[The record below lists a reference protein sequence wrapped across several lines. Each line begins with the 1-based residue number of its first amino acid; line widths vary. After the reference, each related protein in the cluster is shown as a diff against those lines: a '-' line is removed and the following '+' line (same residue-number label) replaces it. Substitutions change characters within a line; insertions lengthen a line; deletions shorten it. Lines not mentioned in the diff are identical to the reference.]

1 MQTLQCQPIPR
12 RWKPGIEAVC
22 LAASLLVAC
31 AGDEKEVLVGSG
43 QVVERTTEVMTVSE
57 LKVALPFEGK
67 VSNGV
72 AGSITLRGESNLLD
86 RIEVRERAVSKW
98 EIVAPSDLMFEQHDD
113 IEISVPFI
121 EMVKISHSPS
131 IHLQS
136 DIRSTPLE
144 GP

>member
-1 MQTLQCQPIPR
+1 MQILQCHPIPR
-12 RWKPGIEAVC
+12 LLSPGFEAVC

-31 AGDEKEVLVGSG
+31 AGGEQEVLVGSG
-43 QVVERTTEVMTVSE
+43 QVVERMTEVMTVSE

-136 DIRSTPLE
+136 DIRSTLLE

>member
-1 MQTLQCQPIPR
+1 MQILQCHPKPR
-12 RWKPGIEAVC
+12 LSNRGFEVVC

-31 AGDEKEVLVGSG
+31 AGDEKEVLVGSRN
-43 QVVERTTEVMTVSE
+43 VVERTTEVMTVSE

-136 DIRSTPLE
+136 DIRSTLLE